1 MIIIKSKE
9 KIESGNIERL
19 AVDVGEA
26 ARMLGVS
33 PRTLWTWKKIGKV
46 TFVKIGRR
54 VLYPIDGLRKLVNG
68 GIPDAVENSFVAK
81 SKAPV
86 GSSET
91 DVVLENFN
99 RYENN

>member
-19 AVDVGEA
+19 AVNADEA

-46 TFVKIGRR
+46 PFKKIGRR
-54 VLYPIDGLRKLVNG
+54 VLYPIEGLRNLVNG
-68 GIPDAVENSFVAK
+68 EMPDAVENSFVAK
-81 SKAPV
+81 SEIPV